1 MHATRTRK
9 FLAGFALLG
18 LIALAGC
25 SSGEAKWVGAGGPS
39 NDAGAGKGMSITS
52 PQDGAT
58 DVPTGMEVKY
68 TGPSAAKATTVD
80 LTDADGKTV
89 TGAEGYDKSTWV
101 PAKEL
106 AYGTKYTAKV
116 TVTDGS
122 GKTSTS
128 RSSFTTMAAPSK
140 TIRFQSW
147 YADNQVLGV
156 AAPLIFK
163 LTGPGVA
170 SQADRAAVQK
180 RLDVQTTPQQDGSWY
195 WFSNNEVHYRPKAH
209 WEPGTKIT
217 VTAQTGGLPMG
228 DGYYGKSDLTLDATV
243 TTKPLEITID
253 DKTHKLTAKL
263 NGKVVK
269 TMPASLGK
277 SGTPSSSGS
286 MVIMTRNTQEIFDSS
301 LGTGGTPVKAPGGY
315 RELVHWTMRLTWG
328 GEFIHAAPWSVA
340 DQGHRDVSHGCT
352 NVSTANAKWIYEN
365 SHIGDPVTV
374 KNTGTPV
381 KWGNGWTDWNV
392 TWDDYL
398 KGSAVQ

>member
-25 SSGEAKWVGAGGPS
+25 SSGRATWVGAGGPS
-39 NDAGAGKGMSITS
+39 ANAGAVKGMSISS

-58 DVPTGMEVKY
+58 DVPTGTEIRY

-80 LTDADGKTV
+80 LTDAAGNTV
-89 TGAEGYDKSTWV
+89 TGAAGYDKSTWV

-106 AYGTKYTAKV
+106 TYDTKYTAKV

-128 RSSFTTMAAPSK
+128 TSSFTTMAAPSK

-156 AAPLIFK
+156 AAPLVFK

-170 SQADRAAVQK
+170 SPTDRAALQK

-209 WEPGTKIT
+209 WEPGTKIA

-228 DGYYGKSDLTLDATV
+228 NGYYGKSDLTLDASV
-243 TTKPLEITID
+243 TKEPLEITID

-263 NGKVVK
+263 NGKVK

-277 SGTPSSSGS
+277 KGTPSSSGN

-365 SHIGDPVTV
+365 SHVGDPVTV

-392 TWDDYL
+392 SWDDYL
-398 KGSAVQ
+398 KGSAVQQ